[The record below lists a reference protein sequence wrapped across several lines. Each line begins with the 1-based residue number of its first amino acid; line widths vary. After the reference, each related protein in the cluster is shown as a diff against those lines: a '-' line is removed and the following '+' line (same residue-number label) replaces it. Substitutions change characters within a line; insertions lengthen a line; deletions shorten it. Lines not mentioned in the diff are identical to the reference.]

1 MIARFGILRQLSF
14 YHSFWVKKDCYKDK
28 VSDQSSLGDCYK
40 DKVSDQ
46 SSLGKISLGSSIL
59 FIFIKLTTQKN
70 LFRKHYKE
78 GASVVTHFWVPP
90 QK

>member
-28 VSDQSSLGDCYK
+28 VSDQSSLG
-40 DKVSDQ
+40 
-46 SSLGKISLGSSIL
+46 KISLGSSIL

-70 LFRKHYKE
+70 LLRKHYKE

-90 QK
+90 TKIKLYSRMNLEK